1 LARFAAHGAA
11 NRANFVGGR
20 NVRPMPKQ
28 LDWQALLV
36 DGYEPLKKAQRVF
49 RRLPHDPRCK
59 LCQNPFGGV
68 GGRLVGMMG
77 RKPSRKNPNLCQYCF
92 DHLPPGGMEV
102 DIGIVFADVRG
113 STGLGEQSSATE
125 FAERLNRFYATATDV
140 LVGHD
145 GLIDKL
151 IGDEVMALF
160 IPGLTGPD
168 YRRRTALAAL
178 ELAAAVD
185 HLPVGVAAHAGT
197 AFVGN
202 VGSGSVLDFTALGDA
217 VNVGARMQSRAEAGD
232 VVLSSELYALV
243 ADDHPGAH
251 HEQLEVRGR
260 AQPVDVAVLVL
271 GAVGGA

>member
-1 LARFAAHGAA
+1 
-11 NRANFVGGR
+11 
-20 NVRPMPKQ
+20 
-28 LDWQALLV
+28 
-36 DGYEPLKKAQRVF
+36 
-49 RRLPHDPRCK
+49 
-59 LCQNPFGGV
+59 
-68 GGRLVGMMG
+68 
-77 RKPSRKNPNLCQYCF
+77 
-92 DHLPPGGMEV
+92 MEV
-102 DIGIVFADVRG
+102 DIGVVFADVRG

-140 LVGHD
+140 LVSHD
-145 GLIDKL
+145 ALIDKL

-160 IPGLTGPD
+160 IPGLAGPD
-168 YRRRTALAAL
+168 YRRKTALAAV

-217 VNVGARMQSRAEAGD
+217 VNVGARMQSHAEAGD
-232 VVLSSELYALV
+232 VVLAAELYALV

-260 AQPVDVAVLVL
+260 AQPVEVAVIVL
-271 GAVGGA
+271 GAVGCG